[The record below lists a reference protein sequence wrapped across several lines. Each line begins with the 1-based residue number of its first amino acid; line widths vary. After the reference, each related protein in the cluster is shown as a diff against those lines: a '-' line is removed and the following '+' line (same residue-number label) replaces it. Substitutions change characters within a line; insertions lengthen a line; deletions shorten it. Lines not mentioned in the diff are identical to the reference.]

1 MCVCVLERKS
11 VERDCMRVFVC
22 ACVFVGGFACAWLCD
37 RGRKSSHKKTKG
49 TYVVKN
55 GDF

>member
-1 MCVCVLERKS
+1 MCVLERKS

-22 ACVFVGGFACAWLCD
+22 ACVFVGGFACAWVCD